1 MDAKELYAYQND
13 REKLR
18 SLQIELARHESFNPY
33 KGCELSDMPK
43 GSGGGM
49 YSPHKRKGR
58 RDDSRR
64 LELCV

>member
-33 KGCELSDMPK
+33 KGCEISDMPK
-43 GSGGGM
+43 GSGGGID
-49 YSPHKRKGR
+49 G
-58 RDDSRR
+58 D
-64 LELCV
+64 